1 MTARVLAT
9 VLPPLIPPLGPR
21 ALGGRDLE
29 VFCVNLTPK
38 QLALMSV
45 LAGYDV
51 PERLLPRVNCSLSV
65 GQLARALLQEPP
77 PCGPEGEGARALE
90 AILRDEALL
99 KLWVTDYI
107 NHNHTNGFVGYA
119 FEDARGAVL
128 AAFRGSE
135 STHGCAPSN
144 VDWWDN
150 VRAPLLGS
158 AQYDDVRRFA
168 ARHARRP
175 LLFTGHSKG
184 AHNALYALATSQN
197 TAARAVVFDA
207 QGFARGQLSEAE
219 RAALEERALNYVQR
233 DDVVGAL
240 LWHPER
246 RIFAQGVGE
255 GNPHAL
261 SAMAFD
267 EAGYPI
273 PARRTLRSRAAG
285 IMSRAL
291 YERLQ
296 PRVGG
301 SGSPEGNAL
310 WRGPGVEPLA

>member
-1 MTARVLAT
+1 M
-9 VLPPLIPPLGPR
+9 
-21 ALGGRDLE
+21 
-29 VFCVNLTPK
+29 NLTPE
-38 QLALMSV
+38 QLALMSA

-65 GQLARALLQEPP
+65 GMLASALLKEPP
-77 PCGPEGEGARALE
+77 PCGPEGEGTRALE
-90 AILRDEALL
+90 AILRDEALSRL
-99 KLWVTDYI
+99 RVIDYI

-128 AAFRGSE
+128 ATFRGSE
-135 STHGCAPSN
+135 STRGCAPSN

-158 AQYDDVRRFA
+158 AQYGDVRRFA
-168 ARHARRP
+168 ARYARRP

-197 TAARAVVFDA
+197 TEAQAVVFAA

-219 RAALEERALNYVQR
+219 HAALEERALNYVQR

-246 RIFAQGVGE
+246 RIFVQGTGE
-255 GNPHAL
+255 GHPHAL
-261 SAMAFD
+261 SSMAFD

-273 PARRTLRSRAAG
+273 PARRTLRSRTAG
-285 IMSRAL
+285 IASRAL
-291 YERLQ
+291 YERLK
-296 PRVGG
+296 PRV
-301 SGSPEGNAL
+301 SAEESPEG
-310 WRGPGVEPLA
+310 RTGPRPVGAVGRMPAQ